1 MDKKIV
7 AKGGQQHLVAVEQ
20 TSFSGPLPAPADF
33 NAYGNTLPDAPE
45 RIMKMAEAQSEH
57 RMYMEKKV
65 LKYSTMES
73 ITGQVIGFLIA
84 VIFLGAAVGLAMD
97 GHDWLAGGIIAAI
110 SSLIAVFVLKKERKD
125 QSDEQ

>member
-1 MDKKIV
+1 
-7 AKGGQQHLVAVEQ
+7 
-20 TSFSGPLPAPADF
+20 
-33 NAYGNTLPDAPE
+33 
-45 RIMKMAEAQSEH
+45 MKMAEAQSEH
-57 RMYMEKKV
+57 RIDMEKKV

-84 VIFLGAAVGLAMD
+84 VIFLGAAVGLAMK

-110 SSLIAVFVLKKERKD
+110 SSLIAIFVLKKERKD